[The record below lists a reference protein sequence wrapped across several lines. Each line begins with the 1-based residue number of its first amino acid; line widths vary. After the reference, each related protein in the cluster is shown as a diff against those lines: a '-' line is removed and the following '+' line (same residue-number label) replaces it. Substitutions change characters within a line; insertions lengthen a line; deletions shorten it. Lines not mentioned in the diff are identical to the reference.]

1 MSLRKGFLNFL
12 DHTILQILLWRFW
25 SKSLWTEP
33 CFEVPC
39 HVPSSAI
46 KDGRCDCPA
55 ECDDEEGSF
64 TCNSF
69 DPAPNTDECF
79 CFSRCLGSIELDL
92 SPCPGS
98 FTEGFCKNLILIN
111 GPSVCEF
118 IQDICAEYCPPQ
130 TASLNSGVAMVTPKM
145 REEIEALHL
154 GPKAEKLLAVA
165 LNQTQKAL
173 RSPAPH
179 SKQRTQAAR
188 RAERKLSESL
198 PFGSSGN
205 LLPWSQPFL
214 FFILQA

>member
-1 MSLRKGFLNFL
+1 
-12 DHTILQILLWRFW
+12 
-25 SKSLWTEP
+25 
-33 CFEVPC
+33 
-39 HVPSSAI
+39 
-46 KDGRCDCPA
+46 
-55 ECDDEEGSF
+55 
-64 TCNSF
+64 
-69 DPAPNTDECF
+69 
-79 CFSRCLGSIELDL
+79 
-92 SPCPGS
+92 
-98 FTEGFCKNLILIN
+98 LILIN

-154 GPKAEKLLAVA
+154 GPAEKLLAVA

-173 RSPAPH
+173 RSPAQPH

-205 LLPWSQPFL
+205 LLP
-214 FFILQA
+214 